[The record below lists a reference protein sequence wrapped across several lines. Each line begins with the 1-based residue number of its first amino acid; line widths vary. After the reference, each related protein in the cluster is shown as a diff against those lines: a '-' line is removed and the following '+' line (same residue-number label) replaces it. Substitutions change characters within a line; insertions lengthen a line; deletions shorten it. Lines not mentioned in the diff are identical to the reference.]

1 MNDRWRQLCPE
12 EDLKYLVASQDGR
25 EEQILQPEW
34 GRQRMVWVPHETAG
48 FVAARIVEEKGDMVV
63 VEIVDTGKKLEISE
77 EMVEKMNPPKYE
89 KVPDMADLTCLN
101 EACVLHNLK
110 ARYYSGMIYT
120 YSGLFCVVINPYE
133 KLPIYTE
140 AIIEMYKGQKRHE
153 VPPHVFAIADTA
165 YRNMLQERDDQ
176 SILCTGESGAGKTE
190 NTKKVIQYLTYVAG
204 TSRTPKCGTSQA
216 VNTRGELEQQL
227 LQANPILEAF
237 GNAKT
242 VKNDNSSRF
251 GKFIRINF
259 DMSGFICG
267 ANIESYLLEKSRAN
281 RQAKD
286 ERSFHIFYQFL
297 QGTTEEEKKA
307 FVLNKVD
314 QYRFL
319 ANGYIALPGVDDA
332 AEFHNTVRS
341 MRIMNFLDDE
351 ISAILRVVSAVL
363 HFGNLEFIQ
372 DKKSDQAMLPDDT
385 VYQKVCRLL
394 GLSVSELSKALIRP
408 RIKVGRDYVHKSQSK
423 EQAEFSVE
431 AISKACY
438 ERLFKWLVHRIN
450 KSLDRTKRQSASFI
464 GILDIAGFEI
474 FNLNSFEQLCI
485 NYTNEKLQQLFN
497 HTMFILEQEEYQKEG
512 IDWQFIDFGLDLQPT
527 IDLIEKP
534 MGILSLLD
542 EDCWFPKATDKSY
555 TEKLKANHSKHPK
568 FIIPDFKAA
577 SDFALLHYAGRVD
590 YSTKQWLMK
599 NMDPL
604 NENVVALLQNSS
616 DPFVVSIWKDAE
628 FAGIGATEVNE
639 TTFGVRTKKGMFRTV
654 SQLYK
659 EQLNRLMG
667 LLRNSTPHF
676 VRCIIPNYE
685 KKNGK
690 LDAML
695 VLEQLRCNGVLEGIR
710 ICRAG
715 FPNRIPFQEFRHR
728 YEILCPNVISR
739 GFMDGKEAVK
749 KMVDYLDLE
758 PVLYRI
764 GQSKIFFRAG
774 ILAELEDERDR
785 QLSGLIA
792 KFQAICRG
800 VLSRRYYHKRV
811 QQFNAIRVIQRNGL
825 AYLKLRHWKWWR
837 LFTKVKPLLQV
848 TNQEERLQH
857 KEEELQR
864 LKDHMQR
871 QDVDIRELE
880 KKLQQLIEEKAVLVE
895 QLQAETEACVEAD
908 DARLRIL
915 QKKNELE
922 EHVNELTARLE
933 EEEEKIQN
941 AFTEKKR
948 FMMNISDLENQL
960 ECEEASRQK
969 LELEKTQI
977 ENKLKKAEEA
987 LAVLDDSHS
996 KVCTYRFCMYLLKEK
1011 KYAEERCADV
1021 SKKLSEE
1028 EDRSKSLQK
1037 LKVKYE
1043 TQVVEHEESLTKE
1056 RQACVFFAFLVSLV
1070 SARCDIEKLK
1080 RKLEAEVNDLKD
1092 HLSEKRHLLDEL
1104 QQQLARREEE
1114 LAHALAKVDEENA
1127 SKQNFAK
1134 RLREYEG
1141 QVNEL
1146 QEDLE
1151 SEKVLRVKA
1160 EKQKRDLAGEL
1171 ESLKAELEETHDHS
1185 TIQQEL
1191 RTKREEEVAHLKKM
1205 LEEEA
1210 TLREQLLQENKQK
1223 YMMQIEAISDTVEQL
1238 RKGKQQAE
1246 KTKSVLESEVAGLT
1260 ADLNNAQ
1267 MAKQESDRRRK
1278 QVEAQLMEAN
1288 GRLGDLERLKAE
1300 NSDQLAKYQTELEN
1314 AQKTA
1319 EDTETKLTSAT
1330 KELAL
1335 VQLQSAELQDL
1346 LQEETRAKL
1355 LLQNKLRNL
1364 ENDCALV
1371 KEQKEELEESKQ
1383 NAEKTIQALQL
1394 QMVELKKKNEEVS
1407 VEIMEEAKKKA
1418 QKEIEIVQKKLQEV
1432 MVEKDRVERSKKKI
1446 QQEVEDLKVE
1456 FENLKASHSE
1466 MEKKQR
1472 KFDQQ
1477 LADERSHSAKLNCEL
1492 DVATQDIRERET
1504 KILSLTK
1511 ELEELREQ
1519 LSEAD
1524 RVKRCMQLE
1533 LNDFISS
1540 KDNAGKNVH
1549 ELEKAI
1555 RALDDTVASQKIHIT
1570 ELEDALQLTEDA
1582 RLRLEVN
1589 LQALRTEHERT
1600 LQTKESDANEKRKQ
1614 LLKQISELEE
1624 ELESERHVKTTAL
1637 NNKRKLEVQ
1646 LRELEV
1652 QLEASNRVKEDSGKQ
1667 LKKIMQQWKEVCREL
1682 EETRQL
1688 RDDGLATIRELEKRI
1703 RTAESDAAAAQSQL
1717 ESAVSARKVAESERD
1732 ELFDQLHEV
1741 NARGALATEER
1752 RRFEEKIRA
1761 LEEELEDEGSSLEL
1775 SNEKLRKAHM
1785 QLDHLTSELASEK
1798 ANSNNLESV
1807 RDTLERANRELKEKL
1822 VALETGQRNKIK
1834 TLTSALELKIADL
1847 ESKLSTESSERAVM
1861 SRVLKKTERRF
1872 ADLSAQ
1878 VDEDRRQFEQLK
1890 DEREQNLNRIKQMK
1904 RQLAENDDEIA
1915 KMHTK
1920 CRKAVRDVE
1929 ELTIA
1934 NEALLKENS
1943 NLRSRLRRVPDQSIK
1958 PAAYGFRGS
1967 GMLNRTGST
1976 DLLDMSDGSLASRE
1990 GSLPDESVQPLPSN
2004 GNASDSGKFE

>member
-25 EEQILQPEW
+25 EEQFLQPEW

-48 FVAARIVEEKGDMVV
+48 FVAARIVEEKGDTVV

-204 TSRTPKCGTSQA
+204 TSRTSKSGTSQA

-497 HTMFILEQEEYQKEG
+497 HTMFILEQEEYQREG

-749 KMVDYLDLE
+749 KMVEYLDLE

-774 ILAELEDERDR
+774 ILAELEDERDK

-941 AFTEKKR
+941 AFAEKKR

-987 LAVLDDSHS
+987 LAVLDDTHS
-996 KVCTYRFCMYLLKEK
+996 KLLKEK

-1021 SKKLSEE
+1021 SKKLSDE

-1043 TQVVEHEESLTKE
+1043 TQVVEHEESLAKE
-1056 RQACVFFAFLVSLV
+1056 RQ
-1070 SARCDIEKLK
+1070 ARCDIEKLK

-1092 HLSEKRHLLDEL
+1092 QLSEKRHQLDEL

-1205 LEEEA
+1205 LDEEA

-1288 GRLGDLERLKAE
+1288 GRLGDLERLKVE
-1300 NSDQLAKYQTELEN
+1300 NWDQLTKYQF
-1314 AQKTA
+1314 
-1319 EDTETKLTSAT
+1319 
-1330 KELAL
+1330 
-1335 VQLQSAELQDL
+1335 AELQDL

-1364 ENDCALV
+1364 ENDCTLV
-1371 KEQKEELEESKQ
+1371 KEQKEELEEGKL

-1477 LADERSHSAKLNCEL
+1477 LADERSNSAKLNCEL

-1741 NARGALATEER
+1741 NARGALSTEER

-1785 QLDHLTSELASEK
+1785 QVDHLSSELASEK

-1807 RDTLERANRELKEKL
+1807 RDALERANRELKEKL

-1861 SRVLKKTERRF
+1861 NRLLKKTERRF

-1878 VDEDRRQFEQLK
+1878 VEEDRRQFEQLK

-1990 GSLPDESVQPLPSN
+1990 GSLPDESNHYRRMVMPATVVNLNDPVIYFKIAYLVSVRGRQFIVN
-2004 GNASDSGKFE
+2004 

>member
-25 EEQILQPEW
+25 EEQLLQPEW

-48 FVAARIVEEKGDMVV
+48 FVAARIVEEKGDTVV

-140 AIIEMYKGQKRHE
+140 SIIEMYKGQKRHE

-204 TSRTPKCGTSQA
+204 TSRTSKSGTSQA

-464 GILDIAGFEI
+464 GILDMAGFEI

-497 HTMFILEQEEYQKEG
+497 HTMFILEQEEYQREG

-749 KMVDYLDLE
+749 KMVEYLDLE

-774 ILAELEDERDR
+774 ILAELEDERDK

-941 AFTEKKR
+941 AFAEKKR
-948 FMMNISDLENQL
+948 FMMNIK
-960 ECEEASRQK
+960 ASRQK

-987 LAVLDDSHS
+987 LAVLDDTHS
-996 KVCTYRFCMYLLKEK
+996 KLLKEK

-1021 SKKLSEE
+1021 SKKLSDE

-1043 TQVVEHEESLTKE
+1043 AQ
-1056 RQACVFFAFLVSLV
+1056 
-1070 SARCDIEKLK
+1070 ARCDIEKLK

-1092 HLSEKRHLLDEL
+1092 QLSEKRHQLDEL

-1191 RTKREEEVAHLKKM
+1191 RTKREEEVAHLKVRPKAKM
-1205 LEEEA
+1205 LDEEA

-1319 EDTETKLTSAT
+1319 EDAETKLTSAM

-1371 KEQKEELEESKQ
+1371 KEQKEELEEGKQ

-1477 LADERSHSAKLNCEL
+1477 LADERSNSAKLNCEL

-1540 KDNAGKNVH
+1540 KDNAGKNVNPERVH

-1555 RALDDTVASQKIHIT
+1555 RALDDTVASQKVHIT

-1717 ESAVSARKVAESERD
+1717 ENAVSARKVAESERD

-1741 NARGALATEER
+1741 NARGALSTEER

-1761 LEEELEDEGSSLEL
+1761 LEEELEDESNSLEL

-1785 QLDHLTSELASEK
+1785 QVDHLSSELASEK
-1798 ANSNNLESV
+1798 ANSNNMESV
-1807 RDTLERANRELKEKL
+1807 RDSLERANRELKEKL

-1861 SRVLKKTERRF
+1861 NRLLKKTERRF

-1878 VDEDRRQFEQLK
+1878 VEEDRRQFEQLK

-1990 GSLPDESVQPLPSN
+1990 GSLPDESNHCRRMVMPATVVNLSN
-2004 GNASDSGKFE
+2004 PVNCLKIAYLVSVRGRQFVVN

>member
-25 EEQILQPEW
+25 EEQFLQPEW

-48 FVAARIVEEKGDMVV
+48 FVAARIVEEKGDTVV

-204 TSRTPKCGTSQA
+204 TSRTSKSGTSQA

-297 QGTTEEEKKA
+297 QGTTEEEKI
-307 FVLNKVD
+307 D

-497 HTMFILEQEEYQKEG
+497 HTMFILEQEEYQREG

-749 KMVDYLDLE
+749 KMVEYLDLE

-774 ILAELEDERDR
+774 ILAELEDERDK

-941 AFTEKKR
+941 AFAEKKR

-987 LAVLDDSHS
+987 LAVLDDTHS
-996 KVCTYRFCMYLLKEK
+996 KLLKEK

-1021 SKKLSEE
+1021 SKKLSDE

-1043 TQVVEHEESLTKE
+1043 TQVVEHEESLAKE
-1056 RQACVFFAFLVSLV
+1056 RQ
-1070 SARCDIEKLK
+1070 ARCDIEKLK

-1092 HLSEKRHLLDEL
+1092 QLSEKRHQLDEL

-1205 LEEEA
+1205 LDEEA

-1288 GRLGDLERLKAE
+1288 GRLGDLERLKVE
-1300 NSDQLAKYQTELEN
+1300 NWDQLTKYQTELEN

-1319 EDTETKLTSAT
+1319 EDAETKLTSAM

-1335 VQLQSAELQDL
+1335 VQLQFAELQDL

-1364 ENDCALV
+1364 ENDCTLV
-1371 KEQKEELEESKQ
+1371 KEQKEELEEGKL

-1432 MVEKDRVERSKKKI
+1432 MVE
-1446 QQEVEDLKVE
+1446 DLKVE

-1477 LADERSHSAKLNCEL
+1477 LADERSNSAKLNCEL

-1741 NARGALATEER
+1741 NARGALSTEER

-1785 QLDHLTSELASEK
+1785 QVDHLSSELASEK

-1807 RDTLERANRELKEKL
+1807 RDALERANRELKEKL

-1861 SRVLKKTERRF
+1861 NRLLKKTERRF

-1878 VDEDRRQFEQLK
+1878 VEEDRRQFEQLK

-1990 GSLPDESVQPLPSN
+1990 GSLPDESNHYRRMVMPATVVNLNDPVIYFKIAYLVSVRGRQNEFADLATVGCSN
-2004 GNASDSGKFE
+2004 D

>member
-25 EEQILQPEW
+25 EEQLLQPEW

-48 FVAARIVEEKGDMVV
+48 FVAARIVEEKGDTVV

-140 AIIEMYKGQKRHE
+140 SIIEMYKGQKRHE

-204 TSRTPKCGTSQA
+204 TSRTSKSGTSQA

-464 GILDIAGFEI
+464 GILDMAGFEI

-497 HTMFILEQEEYQKEG
+497 HTMFILEQEEYQREG

-749 KMVDYLDLE
+749 KMVEYLDLE

-774 ILAELEDERDR
+774 ILAELEDERDK

-941 AFTEKKR
+941 AFAEKKR
-948 FMMNISDLENQL
+948 FMMNIK
-960 ECEEASRQK
+960 ASRQK

-987 LAVLDDSHS
+987 LAVLDDTHS
-996 KVCTYRFCMYLLKEK
+996 KLLKEK

-1021 SKKLSEE
+1021 SKKLSDE

-1043 TQVVEHEESLTKE
+1043 AQ
-1056 RQACVFFAFLVSLV
+1056 
-1070 SARCDIEKLK
+1070 ARCDIEKLK

-1092 HLSEKRHLLDEL
+1092 QLSEKRHQLDEL

-1191 RTKREEEVAHLKKM
+1191 RTKREEEVAHLKVRPKAKM
-1205 LEEEA
+1205 LDEEA

-1319 EDTETKLTSAT
+1319 EDAETKLTSAM

-1371 KEQKEELEESKQ
+1371 KEQKEELEEGKQ

-1477 LADERSHSAKLNCEL
+1477 LADERSNSAKLNCEL

-1540 KDNAGKNVH
+1540 KDNAGKNVNPERVH

-1555 RALDDTVASQKIHIT
+1555 RALDDTVASQKVHIT

-1717 ESAVSARKVAESERD
+1717 ENAVSARKVAESERD

-1741 NARGALATEER
+1741 NARGALSTEER

-1761 LEEELEDEGSSLEL
+1761 LEEELEDESNSLEL

-1785 QLDHLTSELASEK
+1785 QVDHLSSELASEK
-1798 ANSNNLESV
+1798 ANSNNMESV
-1807 RDTLERANRELKEKL
+1807 RDSLERANRELKEKL

-1861 SRVLKKTERRF
+1861 NRLLKKTERRF

-1878 VDEDRRQFEQLK
+1878 VEEDRRQFEQLK

-1943 NLRSRLRRVPDQSIK
+1943 NLRSRLRRVPDQTIK

-1990 GSLPDESVQPLPSN
+1990 GSLPDESNHCRRMVMPATVVNLSN
-2004 GNASDSGKFE
+2004 PVNCLKIAYLVSVRGRQFVVN

>member
-25 EEQILQPEW
+25 EEQFLQPEW

-48 FVAARIVEEKGDMVV
+48 FVAARIVEEKGDTVV

-204 TSRTPKCGTSQA
+204 TSRTSKSGTSQA

-286 ERSFHIFYQFL
+286 EP
-297 QGTTEEEKKA
+297 
-307 FVLNKVD
+307 
-314 QYRFL
+314 
-319 ANGYIALPGVDDA
+319 LPGVDDA

-497 HTMFILEQEEYQKEG
+497 HTMFILEQEEYQREG

-749 KMVDYLDLE
+749 KMVEYLDLE

-774 ILAELEDERDR
+774 ILAELEDERDK

-941 AFTEKKR
+941 AFAEKKR

-987 LAVLDDSHS
+987 LAVLDDTHS
-996 KVCTYRFCMYLLKEK
+996 KLLKEK

-1021 SKKLSEE
+1021 SKKLSDE

-1043 TQVVEHEESLTKE
+1043 TQVVEHEESLAKE
-1056 RQACVFFAFLVSLV
+1056 RQ
-1070 SARCDIEKLK
+1070 ARCDIEKLK

-1092 HLSEKRHLLDEL
+1092 QLSEKRHQLDEL

-1205 LEEEA
+1205 LDEEA

-1288 GRLGDLERLKAE
+1288 GRLGDLERLKVE
-1300 NSDQLAKYQTELEN
+1300 NWDQLTKYQTELEN

-1319 EDTETKLTSAT
+1319 EDAETKLTSAM

-1335 VQLQSAELQDL
+1335 VQLQFAELQDL

-1364 ENDCALV
+1364 ENDCTLV
-1371 KEQKEELEESKQ
+1371 KEQKEELEEGKL

-1477 LADERSHSAKLNCEL
+1477 LADERSNSAKLNCEL

-1741 NARGALATEER
+1741 NARGALSTEER

-1785 QLDHLTSELASEK
+1785 QVDHLSSELASEK

-1807 RDTLERANRELKEKL
+1807 RDALERANRELKEKL

-1861 SRVLKKTERRF
+1861 NRLLKKTERRF

-1878 VDEDRRQFEQLK
+1878 VEEDRRQFEQLK

-1990 GSLPDESVQPLPSN
+1990 GSLPDESNHYRRMVMPATVVNLNDPVIYFKIAYLVSVRGRQNEFADLATVGCSN
-2004 GNASDSGKFE
+2004 D

>member
-25 EEQILQPEW
+25 EEQLLQPEW

-48 FVAARIVEEKGDMVV
+48 FVAARIVEEKGDTVV

-140 AIIEMYKGQKRHE
+140 SIIEMYKGQKRHE

-204 TSRTPKCGTSQA
+204 TSRTSKSGTSQA

-464 GILDIAGFEI
+464 GILDMAGFEI

-497 HTMFILEQEEYQKEG
+497 HTMFILEQEEYQREG

-749 KMVDYLDLE
+749 KMVEYLDLE

-774 ILAELEDERDR
+774 ILAELEDERDK

-941 AFTEKKR
+941 AFAEKKR

-987 LAVLDDSHS
+987 LAVLDDTHS
-996 KVCTYRFCMYLLKEK
+996 KLLKEK

-1021 SKKLSEE
+1021 SKKLSDE

-1043 TQVVEHEESLTKE
+1043 AQ
-1056 RQACVFFAFLVSLV
+1056 
-1070 SARCDIEKLK
+1070 ARCDIEKLK

-1092 HLSEKRHLLDEL
+1092 QLSEKRHQLDEL

-1191 RTKREEEVAHLKKM
+1191 RTKREEEVAHLKVRPKAKM
-1205 LEEEA
+1205 LDEEA

-1319 EDTETKLTSAT
+1319 EDAETKLTSAM

-1371 KEQKEELEESKQ
+1371 KEQKEELEEGKQ

-1477 LADERSHSAKLNCEL
+1477 LADERSNSAKLNCEL

-1540 KDNAGKNVH
+1540 KDNAGKNVNPERVH

-1555 RALDDTVASQKIHIT
+1555 RALDDTVASQKVHIT

-1717 ESAVSARKVAESERD
+1717 ENAVSARKVAESERD

-1741 NARGALATEER
+1741 NARGALSTEER

-1761 LEEELEDEGSSLEL
+1761 LEEELEDESNSLEL

-1785 QLDHLTSELASEK
+1785 QVDHLSSELASEK
-1798 ANSNNLESV
+1798 ANSNNMESV
-1807 RDTLERANRELKEKL
+1807 RDSLERANRELKEKL

-1847 ESKLSTESSERAVM
+1847 ESKLSTES
-1861 SRVLKKTERRF
+1861 RRF

-1878 VDEDRRQFEQLK
+1878 VEEDRRQFEQLK

-1943 NLRSRLRRVPDQSIK
+1943 NLRSRLRRVPDQTIK

-1990 GSLPDESVQPLPSN
+1990 GSLPDESNHCRRMVMPATVVNLSN
-2004 GNASDSGKFE
+2004 PVNCLKIAYLVSVRGRQFVVN

>member
-25 EEQILQPEW
+25 EEQLLQPEW

-48 FVAARIVEEKGDMVV
+48 FVAARIVEEKGDTVV

-140 AIIEMYKGQKRHE
+140 SIIEMYKGQKRHE

-204 TSRTPKCGTSQA
+204 TSRTSKSGTSQA
-216 VNTRGELEQQL
+216 GELEQQL

-464 GILDIAGFEI
+464 GILDMAGFEI

-497 HTMFILEQEEYQKEG
+497 HTMFILEQEEYQREG

-749 KMVDYLDLE
+749 KMVEYLDLE

-774 ILAELEDERDR
+774 ILAELEDERDK

-941 AFTEKKR
+941 AFAEKKR

-987 LAVLDDSHS
+987 LAVLDDTHS
-996 KVCTYRFCMYLLKEK
+996 KLLKEK

-1021 SKKLSEE
+1021 SKKLSDE

-1043 TQVVEHEESLTKE
+1043 AQ
-1056 RQACVFFAFLVSLV
+1056 
-1070 SARCDIEKLK
+1070 ARCDIEKLK

-1092 HLSEKRHLLDEL
+1092 QLSEKRHQLDEL

-1191 RTKREEEVAHLKKM
+1191 RTKREEEVAHLKVRPKAKM
-1205 LEEEA
+1205 LDEEA

-1319 EDTETKLTSAT
+1319 EDAETKLTSAM

-1371 KEQKEELEESKQ
+1371 KEQKEELEEGKQ

-1477 LADERSHSAKLNCEL
+1477 LADERSNSAKLNCEL

-1540 KDNAGKNVH
+1540 KDNAGKNVNPERVH

-1555 RALDDTVASQKIHIT
+1555 RALDDTVASQKVHIT

-1717 ESAVSARKVAESERD
+1717 ENAVSARKVAESERD

-1741 NARGALATEER
+1741 NARGALSTEER

-1761 LEEELEDEGSSLEL
+1761 LEEELEDESNSLEL

-1785 QLDHLTSELASEK
+1785 QVDHLSSELASEK
-1798 ANSNNLESV
+1798 ANSNNMESV
-1807 RDTLERANRELKEKL
+1807 RDSLERANRELKEKL

-1861 SRVLKKTERRF
+1861 NRLLKKTERRF

-1878 VDEDRRQFEQLK
+1878 VEEDRRQFEQLK

-1943 NLRSRLRRVPDQSIK
+1943 NLRSRLRRVPDQTIK

-1990 GSLPDESVQPLPSN
+1990 GSLPDESNHCRRMVMPATVVNLSN
-2004 GNASDSGKFE
+2004 PVNCLKIAYLVSVRGRQFVVN

>member
-297 QGTTEEEKKA
+297 QGTTEEEK
-307 FVLNKVD
+307 
-314 QYRFL
+314 
-319 ANGYIALPGVDDA
+319 
-332 AEFHNTVRS
+332 
-341 MRIMNFLDDE
+341 M
-351 ISAILRVVSAVL
+351 
-363 HFGNLEFIQ
+363 
-372 DKKSDQAMLPDDT
+372 
-385 VYQKVCRLL
+385 YQKVCRLL

-996 KVCTYRFCMYLLKEK
+996 KVYAYKFYMYLLKEK

-1043 TQVVEHEESLTKE
+1043 TQ
-1056 RQACVFFAFLVSLV
+1056 
-1070 SARCDIEKLK
+1070 ARCDIEKLK

-1134 RLREYEG
+1134 RLREYES

-1314 AQKTA
+1314 AQKAA
-1319 EDTETKLTSAT
+1319 EDAETKLTSAT

-1364 ENDCALV
+1364 ENDCSLV

-1785 QLDHLTSELASEK
+1785 QLDHLSSELASEK

-1890 DEREQNLNRIKQMK
+1890 DEMK

-1943 NLRSRLRRVPDQSIK
+1943 NLRSRLSMLISVAVRFALCFFYSVNNLDAKVVQNENRNYYGYFNLIRVPDQSIK

-1990 GSLPDESVQPLPSN
+1990 GSLPDESVPVYAAANLRT
-2004 GNASDSGKFE
+2004 

>member
-25 EEQILQPEW
+25 EEQFLQPEW

-48 FVAARIVEEKGDMVV
+48 FVAARIVEEKGDTVV

-165 YRNMLQERDDQ
+165 YRN
-176 SILCTGESGAGKTE
+176 IGESGAGKTE

-204 TSRTPKCGTSQA
+204 TSRTSKSGTSQA

-297 QGTTEEEKKA
+297 QGTTEEEK
-307 FVLNKVD
+307 
-314 QYRFL
+314 
-319 ANGYIALPGVDDA
+319 
-332 AEFHNTVRS
+332 
-341 MRIMNFLDDE
+341 M
-351 ISAILRVVSAVL
+351 
-363 HFGNLEFIQ
+363 
-372 DKKSDQAMLPDDT
+372 
-385 VYQKVCRLL
+385 YQKVCRLL

-497 HTMFILEQEEYQKEG
+497 HTMFILEQEEYQREG

-710 ICRAG
+710 ICRADMK
-715 FPNRIPFQEFRHR
+715 FSAQMLYLEV
-728 YEILCPNVISR
+728 E
-739 GFMDGKEAVK
+739 
-749 KMVDYLDLE
+749 YLDLE

-774 ILAELEDERDR
+774 ILAELEDERDK

-941 AFTEKKR
+941 AFAEKKR

-987 LAVLDDSHS
+987 LAVLDDTHS
-996 KVCTYRFCMYLLKEK
+996 KLLKEK

-1021 SKKLSEE
+1021 SKKLSDE

-1043 TQVVEHEESLTKE
+1043 TQVVEHEESLAKE
-1056 RQACVFFAFLVSLV
+1056 RQ
-1070 SARCDIEKLK
+1070 ARCDIEKLK

-1092 HLSEKRHLLDEL
+1092 QLSEKRHQLDEL

-1205 LEEEA
+1205 LDEEA

-1288 GRLGDLERLKAE
+1288 GRLGDLERLKVE
-1300 NSDQLAKYQTELEN
+1300 NWDQLTKYQTELEN

-1319 EDTETKLTSAT
+1319 EDAETKLTSAM

-1335 VQLQSAELQDL
+1335 VQLQFAELQDL

-1364 ENDCALV
+1364 ENDCTLV
-1371 KEQKEELEESKQ
+1371 KEQKEELEEGKL

-1477 LADERSHSAKLNCEL
+1477 LADERSNSAKLNCEL

-1741 NARGALATEER
+1741 NARGALSTEER

-1785 QLDHLTSELASEK
+1785 QVDHLSSELASEK

-1807 RDTLERANRELKEKL
+1807 RDALERANRELKEKL

-1861 SRVLKKTERRF
+1861 NRLLKKTERRF

-1878 VDEDRRQFEQLK
+1878 VEEDRRQFEQLK

-1990 GSLPDESVQPLPSN
+1990 GSLPDESNHYRRMVMPATVVNLNDPVIYFKIAYLVSVRGRQNEFADLATVGCSN
-2004 GNASDSGKFE
+2004 D

>member
-25 EEQILQPEW
+25 EEQLLQPEW

-48 FVAARIVEEKGDMVV
+48 FVAARIVEEKGDTVV

-140 AIIEMYKGQKRHE
+140 SIIEMYKGQKRHE

-204 TSRTPKCGTSQA
+204 TSRTSKSGTSQA

-464 GILDIAGFEI
+464 GILDMAGFEI

-497 HTMFILEQEEYQKEG
+497 HTMFILEQEEYQREG

-749 KMVDYLDLE
+749 KMVEYLDLE

-774 ILAELEDERDR
+774 ILAELEDERDK

-941 AFTEKKR
+941 AFAEKKR

-987 LAVLDDSHS
+987 LAVLDDTHS
-996 KVCTYRFCMYLLKEK
+996 KLLKEK

-1021 SKKLSEE
+1021 SKKLSDE

-1043 TQVVEHEESLTKE
+1043 AQ
-1056 RQACVFFAFLVSLV
+1056 
-1070 SARCDIEKLK
+1070 ARCDIEKLK

-1092 HLSEKRHLLDEL
+1092 QLSEKRHQLDEL

-1205 LEEEA
+1205 LDEEA

-1319 EDTETKLTSAT
+1319 EDAETKLTSAM

-1371 KEQKEELEESKQ
+1371 KEQKEELEEGKQ

-1477 LADERSHSAKLNCEL
+1477 LADERSNSAKLNCEL

-1555 RALDDTVASQKIHIT
+1555 RALDDTVASQKVHIT

-1717 ESAVSARKVAESERD
+1717 ENAVSARKVAESERD

-1741 NARGALATEER
+1741 NARGALSTEER

-1761 LEEELEDEGSSLEL
+1761 LEEELEDESNSLEL

-1785 QLDHLTSELASEK
+1785 QVDHLSSELASEK
-1798 ANSNNLESV
+1798 ANSNNMESV
-1807 RDTLERANRELKEKL
+1807 RDSLERANRELKEKL

-1834 TLTSALELKIADL
+1834 TLTSA
-1847 ESKLSTESSERAVM
+1847 
-1861 SRVLKKTERRF
+1861 RF

-1878 VDEDRRQFEQLK
+1878 VEEDRRQFEQLK

-1943 NLRSRLRRVPDQSIK
+1943 NLRSRLRRVPDQTIK

-1990 GSLPDESVQPLPSN
+1990 GSLPDESNHCRRMVMPATVVNLSN
-2004 GNASDSGKFE
+2004 PVNCLKIAYLVSVRGRQFVVN

>member
-25 EEQILQPEW
+25 EEQFLQPEW

-48 FVAARIVEEKGDMVV
+48 FVAARIVEEKGDTVV

-204 TSRTPKCGTSQA
+204 TSRTSKSGTSQA

-497 HTMFILEQEEYQKEG
+497 HTMFILEQEEYQREG

-749 KMVDYLDLE
+749 KMVEYLDLE

-774 ILAELEDERDR
+774 ILAELEDERDK

-941 AFTEKKR
+941 AFAEKKR

-987 LAVLDDSHS
+987 LAVLDDTHS
-996 KVCTYRFCMYLLKEK
+996 KLLKEK

-1021 SKKLSEE
+1021 SKKLSDE

-1043 TQVVEHEESLTKE
+1043 TQVVEHEESLAKE
-1056 RQACVFFAFLVSLV
+1056 RQ
-1070 SARCDIEKLK
+1070 ARCDIEKLK

-1092 HLSEKRHLLDEL
+1092 QLSEKRHQLDEL

-1205 LEEEA
+1205 LDEEA

-1288 GRLGDLERLKAE
+1288 GRLGDLERLKVE
-1300 NSDQLAKYQTELEN
+1300 NWDQLTKYQTELEN

-1319 EDTETKLTSAT
+1319 EDAETKLTSAM

-1335 VQLQSAELQDL
+1335 VQLQFAELQDL

-1364 ENDCALV
+1364 ENDCTLV
-1371 KEQKEELEESKQ
+1371 KEQKEELEEGKL

-1477 LADERSHSAKLNCEL
+1477 LADERSNSAKLNCEL

-1582 RLRLEVN
+1582 RLRLE
-1589 LQALRTEHERT
+1589 
-1600 LQTKESDANEKRKQ
+1600 
-1614 LLKQISELEE
+1614 ISELEE

-1741 NARGALATEER
+1741 NARGALSTEER

-1785 QLDHLTSELASEK
+1785 QVDHLSSELASEK

-1807 RDTLERANRELKEKL
+1807 RDALERANR
-1822 VALETGQRNKIK
+1822 QRNKIK

-1861 SRVLKKTERRF
+1861 NRLLKKTERRF

-1878 VDEDRRQFEQLK
+1878 VEEDRRQFEQLK

-1990 GSLPDESVQPLPSN
+1990 GSLPDESNHYRRMVMPATVVNLNDPVIYFKIAYLVSVRGRQNEFADLATVGCSN
-2004 GNASDSGKFE
+2004 D

>member
-25 EEQILQPEW
+25 EEQLLQPEW

-48 FVAARIVEEKGDMVV
+48 FVAARIVEEKGDTVV

-140 AIIEMYKGQKRHE
+140 SIIEMYKGQKRHE

-204 TSRTPKCGTSQA
+204 TSRTSKSGTSQA
-216 VNTRGELEQQL
+216 GELEQQL

-464 GILDIAGFEI
+464 GILDMAGFEI

-497 HTMFILEQEEYQKEG
+497 HTMFILEQEEYQREG

-749 KMVDYLDLE
+749 KMVEYLDLE

-774 ILAELEDERDR
+774 ILAELEDERDK

-941 AFTEKKR
+941 AFAEKKR

-987 LAVLDDSHS
+987 LAVLDDTHS
-996 KVCTYRFCMYLLKEK
+996 KLLKEK

-1021 SKKLSEE
+1021 SKKLSDE

-1043 TQVVEHEESLTKE
+1043 AQ
-1056 RQACVFFAFLVSLV
+1056 
-1070 SARCDIEKLK
+1070 ARCDIEKLK

-1092 HLSEKRHLLDEL
+1092 QLSEKRHQLDEL

-1191 RTKREEEVAHLKKM
+1191 RTKREEEVAHLKVRPKAKM
-1205 LEEEA
+1205 LDEEA

-1319 EDTETKLTSAT
+1319 EDAETKLTSAM

-1371 KEQKEELEESKQ
+1371 KEQKEELEEGKQ

-1477 LADERSHSAKLNCEL
+1477 LADERSNSAKLNCEL

-1540 KDNAGKNVH
+1540 KDNAGKNVNPERVH

-1555 RALDDTVASQKIHIT
+1555 RALDDTVASQKVHIT

-1717 ESAVSARKVAESERD
+1717 ENAVSARKVAESERD

-1741 NARGALATEER
+1741 NARGALSTEER

-1761 LEEELEDEGSSLEL
+1761 LEEELEDESNSLEL

-1785 QLDHLTSELASEK
+1785 QVDHLSSELASEK
-1798 ANSNNLESV
+1798 ANSNNMESV
-1807 RDTLERANRELKEKL
+1807 RDSLERANRELKEKL

-1861 SRVLKKTERRF
+1861 NRLLKKTERRF

-1878 VDEDRRQFEQLK
+1878 VEEDRRQFEQLK

-1990 GSLPDESVQPLPSN
+1990 GSLPDESNHCRRMVMPATVVNLSN
-2004 GNASDSGKFE
+2004 PVNCLKIAYLVSVRGRQFVVN

>member
-25 EEQILQPEW
+25 EEQLLQPEW

-48 FVAARIVEEKGDMVV
+48 FVAARIVEEKGDTVV

-140 AIIEMYKGQKRHE
+140 SIIEMYKGQKRHE

-204 TSRTPKCGTSQA
+204 TSRTSKSGTSQA

-297 QGTTEEEKKA
+297 QGTTEEEK
-307 FVLNKVD
+307 
-314 QYRFL
+314 
-319 ANGYIALPGVDDA
+319 
-332 AEFHNTVRS
+332 
-341 MRIMNFLDDE
+341 M
-351 ISAILRVVSAVL
+351 
-363 HFGNLEFIQ
+363 
-372 DKKSDQAMLPDDT
+372 
-385 VYQKVCRLL
+385 YQKVCRLL

-464 GILDIAGFEI
+464 GILDMAGFEI

-497 HTMFILEQEEYQKEG
+497 HTMFILEQEEYQREG

-749 KMVDYLDLE
+749 KMVEYLDLE

-774 ILAELEDERDR
+774 ILAELEDERDK

-941 AFTEKKR
+941 AFAEKKR

-987 LAVLDDSHS
+987 LAVLDDTHS
-996 KVCTYRFCMYLLKEK
+996 KLLKEK

-1021 SKKLSEE
+1021 SKKLSDE

-1043 TQVVEHEESLTKE
+1043 AQ
-1056 RQACVFFAFLVSLV
+1056 
-1070 SARCDIEKLK
+1070 ARCDIEKLK

-1092 HLSEKRHLLDEL
+1092 QLSEKRHQLDEL

-1191 RTKREEEVAHLKKM
+1191 RTKREEEVAHLKVRPKAKM
-1205 LEEEA
+1205 LDEEA

-1319 EDTETKLTSAT
+1319 EDAETKLTSAM

-1371 KEQKEELEESKQ
+1371 KEQKEELEEGKQ

-1477 LADERSHSAKLNCEL
+1477 LADERSNSAKLNCEL

-1540 KDNAGKNVH
+1540 KDNAGKNVNPERVH

-1555 RALDDTVASQKIHIT
+1555 RALDDTVASQKVHIT

-1717 ESAVSARKVAESERD
+1717 ENAVSARKVAESERD

-1741 NARGALATEER
+1741 NARGALSTEER

-1761 LEEELEDEGSSLEL
+1761 LEEELEDESNSLEL

-1785 QLDHLTSELASEK
+1785 QVDHLSSELASEK
-1798 ANSNNLESV
+1798 ANSNNMESV
-1807 RDTLERANRELKEKL
+1807 RDSLERANRELKEKL

-1861 SRVLKKTERRF
+1861 NRLLKKTERRF

-1878 VDEDRRQFEQLK
+1878 VEEDRRQFEQLK

-1943 NLRSRLRRVPDQSIK
+1943 NLRSRLRRVPDQTIK

-1990 GSLPDESVQPLPSN
+1990 GSLPDESNHCRRMVMPATVVNLSN
-2004 GNASDSGKFE
+2004 PVNCLKIAYLVSVRGRQFVVN

>member
-1 MNDRWRQLCPE
+1 
-12 EDLKYLVASQDGR
+12 
-25 EEQILQPEW
+25 
-34 GRQRMVWVPHETAG
+34 
-48 FVAARIVEEKGDMVV
+48 
-63 VEIVDTGKKLEISE
+63 
-77 EMVEKMNPPKYE
+77 
-89 KVPDMADLTCLN
+89 
-101 EACVLHNLK
+101 
-110 ARYYSGMIYT
+110 
-120 YSGLFCVVINPYE
+120 
-133 KLPIYTE
+133 
-140 AIIEMYKGQKRHE
+140 MYKGQKRHE

-464 GILDIAGFEI
+464 GILDMAGFEI

-577 SDFALLHYAGRVD
+577 SDFALLHYAG
-590 YSTKQWLMK
+590 
-599 NMDPL
+599 P
-604 NENVVALLQNSS
+604 
-616 DPFVVSIWKDAE
+616 E

-996 KVCTYRFCMYLLKEK
+996 KLLKEK

-1056 RQACVFFAFLVSLV
+1056 RQAC
-1070 SARCDIEKLK
+1070 ARCDIEKLK

-1300 NSDQLAKYQTELEN
+1300 NSDQLAKYQVGWTELEN

-1890 DEREQNLNRIKQMK
+1890 DEMK

-1943 NLRSRLRRVPDQSIK
+1943 NLRSRLRLVNINVINFSIS
-1958 PAAYGFRGS
+1958 FN
-1967 GMLNRTGST
+1967 L
-1976 DLLDMSDGSLASRE
+1976 
-1990 GSLPDESVQPLPSN
+1990 
-2004 GNASDSGKFE
+2004 

>member
-25 EEQILQPEW
+25 EEQLLQPEW

-48 FVAARIVEEKGDMVV
+48 FVAARIVEEKGDTVV

-140 AIIEMYKGQKRHE
+140 SIIEMYKGQKRHE

-204 TSRTPKCGTSQA
+204 TSRTSKSGTSQA

-464 GILDIAGFEI
+464 GILDMAGFEI

-497 HTMFILEQEEYQKEG
+497 HTMFILEQEEYQREG

-749 KMVDYLDLE
+749 KMVEYLDLE

-774 ILAELEDERDR
+774 ILAELEDERDK

-941 AFTEKKR
+941 AFAEKKR

-987 LAVLDDSHS
+987 LAVLDDTHS
-996 KVCTYRFCMYLLKEK
+996 KLLKEK

-1021 SKKLSEE
+1021 SKKLSDE

-1043 TQVVEHEESLTKE
+1043 AQ
-1056 RQACVFFAFLVSLV
+1056 
-1070 SARCDIEKLK
+1070 ARCDIEKLK

-1092 HLSEKRHLLDEL
+1092 QLSEKRHQLDEL

-1205 LEEEA
+1205 LDEEA

-1319 EDTETKLTSAT
+1319 EDAETKLTSAM

-1371 KEQKEELEESKQ
+1371 KEQKEELEEGKQ

-1477 LADERSHSAKLNCEL
+1477 LADERSNSAKLNCEL

-1555 RALDDTVASQKIHIT
+1555 RALDDTVASQKVHIT

-1717 ESAVSARKVAESERD
+1717 ENAVSARKVAESERD
-1732 ELFDQLHEV
+1732 ELFDQLHE
-1741 NARGALATEER
+1741 
-1752 RRFEEKIRA
+1752 KIRA
-1761 LEEELEDEGSSLEL
+1761 LEEELEDESNSLEL

-1785 QLDHLTSELASEK
+1785 QVDHLSSELASEK
-1798 ANSNNLESV
+1798 ANSNNMESV
-1807 RDTLERANRELKEKL
+1807 RDSLERANRELKEKL

-1861 SRVLKKTERRF
+1861 NRLLKKTERRF

-1878 VDEDRRQFEQLK
+1878 VEEDRRQFEQLK

-1943 NLRSRLRRVPDQSIK
+1943 NLRSRLRRVPDQTIK

-1990 GSLPDESVQPLPSN
+1990 GSLPDESNHCRRMVMPATVVNLSN
-2004 GNASDSGKFE
+2004 PVNCLKIAYLVSVRGRQFVVN

>member
-25 EEQILQPEW
+25 EEQLLQPEW

-48 FVAARIVEEKGDMVV
+48 FVAARIVEEKGDTVV

-140 AIIEMYKGQKRHE
+140 SIIEMYKGQKRHE

-204 TSRTPKCGTSQA
+204 TSRTSKSGTSQA

-297 QGTTEEEKKA
+297 QGTTEEEK
-307 FVLNKVD
+307 
-314 QYRFL
+314 
-319 ANGYIALPGVDDA
+319 
-332 AEFHNTVRS
+332 
-341 MRIMNFLDDE
+341 M
-351 ISAILRVVSAVL
+351 
-363 HFGNLEFIQ
+363 
-372 DKKSDQAMLPDDT
+372 
-385 VYQKVCRLL
+385 YQKVCRLL

-464 GILDIAGFEI
+464 GILDMAGFEI

-497 HTMFILEQEEYQKEG
+497 HTMFILEQEEYQREG

-749 KMVDYLDLE
+749 KMVEYLDLE

-774 ILAELEDERDR
+774 ILAELEDERDK

-941 AFTEKKR
+941 AFAEKKR

-987 LAVLDDSHS
+987 LAVLDDTHS
-996 KVCTYRFCMYLLKEK
+996 KLLKEK

-1021 SKKLSEE
+1021 SKKLSDE

-1043 TQVVEHEESLTKE
+1043 AQ
-1056 RQACVFFAFLVSLV
+1056 
-1070 SARCDIEKLK
+1070 ARCDIEKLK

-1092 HLSEKRHLLDEL
+1092 QLSEKRHQLDEL

-1191 RTKREEEVAHLKKM
+1191 RTKREEEVAHLKVRPKAKM
-1205 LEEEA
+1205 LDEEA

-1319 EDTETKLTSAT
+1319 EDAETKLTSAM

-1371 KEQKEELEESKQ
+1371 KEQKEELEEGKQ

-1477 LADERSHSAKLNCEL
+1477 LADERSNSAKLNCEL

-1540 KDNAGKNVH
+1540 KDNAGKNVNPERVH

-1555 RALDDTVASQKIHIT
+1555 RALDDTVASQKVHIT

-1717 ESAVSARKVAESERD
+1717 ENAVSARKVAESERD

-1741 NARGALATEER
+1741 NARGALSTEER

-1761 LEEELEDEGSSLEL
+1761 LEEELEDESNSLEL

-1785 QLDHLTSELASEK
+1785 QVDHLSSELASEK
-1798 ANSNNLESV
+1798 ANSNNMESV
-1807 RDTLERANRELKEKL
+1807 RDSLERANRELKEKL

-1861 SRVLKKTERRF
+1861 NRLLKKTERRF

-1878 VDEDRRQFEQLK
+1878 VEEDRRQFEQLK

-1990 GSLPDESVQPLPSN
+1990 GSLPDESNHCRRMVMPATVVNLSN
-2004 GNASDSGKFE
+2004 PVNCLKIAYLVSVRGRQFVVN